1 MHQRDGGVSSAEG
14 IFAPASSA
22 SAPGKSAAPGGCGR
36 AQHSQRLSARITS
49 SERVE
54 WWSCWGCDWLDRISS
69 PECNVWEHFRLIIQ
83 PIERLGQDAL
93 RLWIMSHSVDIT
105 NAVDYKN
112 NHSLNR
118 SSIPLP
124 NPNPSKENHSRLS
137 RPGTTSSRQTFPSN
151 ISYLQL
157 DNSAKS
163 CIRSLSNE
171 PPTTCSLRW
180 PIQGPS
186 KSRLE

>member
-36 AQHSQRLSARITS
+36 ARHSQRLSARIRS
-49 SERVE
+49 SERAE
-54 WWSCWGCDWLDRISS
+54 WWRCWGCDWLDRISS

-105 NAVDYKN
+105 NAVDYKSSYDRLITTVSIARRSHFRIRTRQRRIIHDYHVREQPPRVR
-112 NHSLNR
+112 HSHQTSHI
-118 SSIPLP
+118 SS
-124 NPNPSKENHSRLS
+124 
-137 RPGTTSSRQTFPSN
+137 
-151 ISYLQL
+151 
-157 DNSAKS
+157 
-163 CIRSLSNE
+163 
-171 PPTTCSLRW
+171 
-180 PIQGPS
+180 
-186 KSRLE
+186 